1 VSIVLPDPG
10 PPNRVFEHEP
20 DRARLERTAEALR
33 ARGFAAEIADSA
45 QDARSRVLAAIPEG
59 AEVHGALSETMR
71 ELGITQEIDESGR
84 YDSVRVRL
92 AAMDRDTQSREM
104 QKLGAAP
111 DYIVGS
117 VHAITDDGILLVAS
131 GTGSQ
136 LGAYAYAAGKVIL
149 VVGHQK
155 LVTDLQEAR
164 RRVVEYA
171 LPREFAR
178 MQSLGRPGSLIGKTL
193 TLEADYGGRITIILV
208 PERLGF

>member
-1 VSIVLPDPG
+1 MSIVLPDPG
-10 PPNRVFEHEP
+10 SPDPVFEQEP

-33 ARGFAAEIADSA
+33 SRGFAAEIADSA
-45 QDARSRVLAAIPEG
+45 LAARSRVLAAIPEG
-59 AEVHGALSETMR
+59 AEVHSALSETMR
-71 ELGITQEIDESGR
+71 ELGITQEIDESGC

-92 AAMDRDTQSREM
+92 AAMDRETQGREM

-136 LGAYAYAAGKVIL
+136 LGAYAYAAGNVIL

-164 RRVVEYA
+164 RRVVEYV
-171 LPREFAR
+171 LPREFVR
-178 MQSLGRPGSLIGKTL
+178 MQGLGYPGSRIGKTL
-193 TLEADYGGRITIILV
+193 TLETDSTGRITVVLV